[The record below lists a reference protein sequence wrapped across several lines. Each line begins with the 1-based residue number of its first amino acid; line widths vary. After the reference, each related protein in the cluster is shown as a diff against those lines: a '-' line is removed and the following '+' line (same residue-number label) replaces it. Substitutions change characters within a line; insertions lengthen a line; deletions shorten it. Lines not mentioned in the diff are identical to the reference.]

1 MEIGLDQILVE
12 PYASSL
18 RGKRLG
24 LVTNSSCFDS
34 RFSSSVSL
42 FHTHYDL
49 QVLFAPEH
57 GLSGSGAA
65 GQVIEDERD
74 PVTAIPIRS
83 LYRGEQSRLDPSLF
97 ADIDLLVFDM
107 QDVGLRF
114 YTYISTLEQLMHVG
128 VPLLVL
134 DRPNPLGGKV
144 VEGPI
149 LDAQHASFVGL
160 EGLAV
165 RYGLSIGELACFLNG
180 ERSIGCN
187 LQLVPLQGWKRSQRW
202 EDLKRPWIMTSPAIA
217 HHNAID
223 LYAGFCLL
231 EGTNLSE
238 GRGTSAPFELFG
250 APFINAHHLS
260 SHVRNLGLEGV
271 AFTPITFVPS
281 SSKFQGEVC
290 HGLYAHVTD
299 KRCFRPFK
307 TALSVLSLVWEQYPD
322 MLTFNASFAH
332 LAGFAEQEIG
342 SQYLHSTLQRI
353 EEEAH
358 IFAHI
363 KRSYEIYA

>member
-24 LVTNSSCFDS
+24 LVTNSSSFDS
-34 RFSSSVSL
+34 RYKTSVTF
-42 FHTHYDL
+42 FHEHYDL
-49 QVLFAPEH
+49 QVLYAPEH

-65 GQVIEDERD
+65 GQAIEDERD
-74 PVTAIPIRS
+74 PATALPIRS
-83 LYRGEQSRLDPSLF
+83 LYQGEHTHLDPSLF

-134 DRPNPLGGKV
+134 DRPNPLGGVV

-165 RYGLSIGELACFLNG
+165 RYGLTIGELARFLNG
-180 ERSIGCN
+180 ERKIGCA
-187 LQLVPLQGWKRSQRW
+187 LQIVPLQGWKRSQRW

-217 HHNAID
+217 HAHTIE

-250 APFINAHHLS
+250 APFIDAHQLS
-260 SHVRNLGLEGV
+260 KEAGKLNLAGV
-271 AFTPITFVPS
+271 CFTPITFVPS
-281 SSKFQGEVC
+281 ASKFQGEVC
-290 HGLYAHVTD
+290 HGLYAHVID
-299 KRCFRPFK
+299 SEHFRPFRS
-307 TALSVLSLVWEQYPD
+307 ALSILSLLWELYPEQ
-322 MLTFNASFAH
+322 LSFNASFAR

-342 SQYLHSTLQRI
+342 SRYLHSTLQRI
-353 EEEAH
+353 GEEAH

-363 KRSYEIYA
+363 KRSYELYA